1 MLSNMQHQTQ
11 TYICINV
18 IFLCNRCIE
27 NIKVF
32 ENFLSDFKNYGKKI
46 SNPPG
51 QNPDIPNATV

>member
-32 ENFLSDFKNYGKKI
+32 ENFLSDFKNYGKKNFKP
-46 SNPPG
+46 SGSKP
-51 QNPDIPNATV
+51 